1 MLGFTLIEIV
11 IALAIVCVLSAIA
24 VPNFLSM
31 REKAIFDETIKT
43 LRELSGKI
51 NLYKME
57 KDHYPSTLAE
67 AELDDVR
74 DHWGRPFIYNPFDTA
89 AKKTLR
95 KYKNEHPINT
105 DYDLL
110 SLGKDGVTNTNI
122 QKKACDDDVIR
133 ANNGRFYGYG
143 ADY

>member
-1 MLGFTLIEIV
+1 MAIV
-11 IALAIVCVLSAIA
+11 IVLAAIA
-24 VPNFLSM
+24 VPNYLSM
-31 REKAIFDETIKT
+31 KEKAVFDDTLKT
-43 LRELSGKI
+43 LREVSGKI
-51 NLYKME
+51 NLYYME

-67 AELDDVR
+67 AGLADQR

-110 SLGKDGVTNTNI
+110 SLGKDGITSTNI
-122 QKKACDDDVIR
+122 QKKECKDDIIR

-143 ADY
+143 EDY